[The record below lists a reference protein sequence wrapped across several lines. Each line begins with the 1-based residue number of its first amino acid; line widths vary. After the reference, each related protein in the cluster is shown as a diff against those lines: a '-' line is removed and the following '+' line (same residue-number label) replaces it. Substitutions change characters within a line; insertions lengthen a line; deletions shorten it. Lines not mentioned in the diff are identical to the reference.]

1 MAGVGISRGI
11 IGQDIFSV
19 MVLMVLVTTMITP
32 LMLRYVFPPVA
43 KEARADVFES
53 IGTVEKDE
61 SAPKKK
67 RKSE

>member
-32 LMLRYVFPPVA
+32 LLLRYVFPTVA
-43 KEARADVFES
+43 QEAHTDVFES

-61 SAPKKK
+61 SAQKKEK
-67 RKSE
+67 KI